1 MDYQF
6 FRDTGSTPFAKCEVS
21 AFGDW
26 LTHDVGEDKHIIDT
40 LLALVDSLQQLKQKE
55 AEFVG
60 KDYRLQLN
68 QYEVEIAA
76 LFVGFADE
84 DALPEGT
91 EFEDPLLE
99 GCGLDDFHHLILA
112 WQDFISEQ

>member
-6 FRDTGSTPFAKCEVS
+6 YRDIGSTPIAKCEIS

-26 LTHDVGEDKHIIDT
+26 LTYDIGTDVEKI
-40 LLALVDSLQQLKQKE
+40 LKLNAMVDSLMVKE
-55 AEFVG
+55 KKHAEFVG
-60 KDYRLQLN
+60 ADYRLHFN
-68 QYEVEIAA
+68 QDEVEITA

-99 GCGLDDFHHLILA
+99 GCGLDDFQHLLIA
-112 WQDFISEQ
+112 WQEFIHE